1 MTLLELYYRKAEI
14 NKIVWARLGFN
25 LYLSKGVALTLTD
38 AGIGISGLLAGAIPG
53 IGQYLPLIVRL
64 ITMYL
69 ESNIT
74 SGKIFKF
81 KKYVIIKEVLV

>member
-1 MTLLELYYRKAEI
+1 TIIKNELYYRKNEI
-14 NKIVWARLGFN
+14 NKIVWTKVGFN
-25 LYLSKGVALTLTD
+25 LYLSKRVALTLAD
-38 AGIGISGLLAGAIPG
+38 AGIE
-53 IGQYLPLIVRL
+53 QYLATVIVRV
-64 ITMYL
+64 ITMHL

>member
-1 MTLLELYYRKAEI
+1 MDFRTFGWCYSWYRT
-14 NKIVWARLGFN
+14 V
-25 LYLSKGVALTLTD
+25 
-38 AGIGISGLLAGAIPG
+38 LATV
-53 IGQYLPLIVRL
+53 IVRV